1 MLSSPSSEDEFRK
14 DLTGSKSWKQLILST
29 LLLRNNMI
37 QEFVIKNFKD
47 NEVTLEFSGL
57 LSPFACK
64 LALARTGLSG
74 FSDATGCHIQIDVT
88 KVNVAEV
95 AESFYEAYLQA
106 SLECEE
112 IRALQK
118 LIRNTYETTQRLLK
132 WYSGASSKSWWEYH
146 WDFCVSLYWSVRLF
160 VAQE

>member
-1 MLSSPSSEDEFRK
+1 
-14 DLTGSKSWKQLILST
+14 
-29 LLLRNNMI
+29 MI

-47 NEVTLEFSGL
+47 NEVTLEFNGL

-64 LALARTGLSG
+64 LAFARTGLSG

-95 AESFYEAYLQA
+95 AELFYEAYLQA

-118 LIRNTYETTQRLLK
+118 MIRDTYETTQRLLK
-132 WYSGASSKSWWEYH
+132 K
-146 WDFCVSLYWSVRLF
+146 
-160 VAQE
+160 